1 MMLREKEMEEEYC
14 VNMFKVNLLW
24 LVYLFYMLSISIS
37 DPFPNQL
44 THWIYP
50 EGVSLYL

>member
-1 MMLREKEMEEEYC
+1 MLREKEMEEEYC
-14 VNMFKVNLLW
+14 VNMFKVNLL

-44 THWIYP
+44 TH
-50 EGVSLYL
+50 